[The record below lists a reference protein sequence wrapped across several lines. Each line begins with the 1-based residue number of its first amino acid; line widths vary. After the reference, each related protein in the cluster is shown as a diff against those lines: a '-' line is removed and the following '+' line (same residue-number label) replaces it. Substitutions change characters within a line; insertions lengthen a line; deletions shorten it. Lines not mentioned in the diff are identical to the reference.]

1 MSKTFYLVLGRE
13 NHPDKFIEIVGLCES
28 EDAANRRADKMNS
41 MDSNKSWTGHQ
52 LMSYSVQ
59 EVYILSEE
67 V

>member
-1 MSKTFYLVLGRE
+1 MRKRFFLVLGKE
-13 NHPDKFIEIVGLCES
+13 NHPDKFIEIVGLSES
-28 EDAANRRADKMNS
+28 ETVADGWANKMNS